1 MFSNAVDGDNR
12 GSGKNAAP
20 WVCGLM
26 MVLVVCTANGCVRRR
41 MTVRTN
47 VPGARVAVDNR
58 EMGVTPVSFPF
69 TYYGGRDFV
78 VSKSGYQTVRAQRNF
93 HIPWYQFPGLDFIAE
108 NLWPWEIRDER
119 VVDFELIPAP
129 PTDARQLVDRGEDL
143 RRQATSGYVIG
154 Q

>member
-1 MFSNAVDGDNR
+1 
-12 GSGKNAAP
+12 
-20 WVCGLM
+20 
-26 MVLVVCTANGCVRRR
+26 

-58 EMGVTPVSFPF
+58 EIGVTPVSFPF

-93 HIPWYQFPGLDFIAE
+93 RIPWYEFPGLDFIAE
-108 NLWPWEIRDER
+108 NVWPWEIRDER

-143 RRQATSGYVIG
+143 RGQARSGYVTG

>member
-1 MFSNAVDGDNR
+1 MVNVANCDDLESSKRAI
-12 GSGKNAAP
+12 P
-20 WVCGLM
+20 LM
-26 MVLVVCTANGCVRRR
+26 WAGIVLVLLCSANGCVRRR

-58 EMGVTPVSFPF
+58 EIGVTPVSFPF

-78 VSKSGYQTVRAQRNF
+78 VSKGGYQTVRAQRNF
-93 HIPWYQFPGLDFIAE
+93 HIPWYQFPGLDFISE

-119 VVDFELIPAP
+119 VVDFELVPAP
-129 PTDARQLVDRGEDL
+129 PTDARQLVNRGEDL
-143 RRQATSGYVIG
+143 RRQAISGYVTG